1 MYLGTKK
8 LLTYRCIWLPQ
19 LSETNSVSLNI
30 FLLFLFA
37 LKDFDKLGKRD
48 FGTRYWI
55 CKTCFLVSKIASTSV
70 GLLWKLIIMLL
81 KYLTNSTIIIEKN

>member
-8 LLTYRCIWLPQ
+8 LLTYQCIWLPQ

-37 LKDFDKLGKRD
+37 LKDFNKLGKRD

-55 CKTCFLVSKIASTSV
+55 CKTCFLVSKTASTSV
-70 GLLWKLIIMLL
+70 GLLWKLMIMLL
-81 KYLTNSTIIIEKN
+81 KCLTNSTIIIGKN